1 MLWRITLV
9 MHCNFDIIM
18 KVVKRRL
25 FLLTNKTRPDN
36 MSQMHYNE
44 HGLWNVLYKT
54 HILLLHQSHTW
65 KRFEDLP
72 QETLYREMTGV
83 LSIAVFSIL
92 WILIYC
98 HGFLMHLQASRAIIN
113 TVFFSYLGKS
123 KQVWFI
129 LAGRRLFAAIE
140 AHKYLH
146 GLTKAFWL
154 GGQIKHTGNINKGMP
169 TSLPL

>member
-123 KQVWFI
+123 KQVWYI

-140 AHKYLH
+140 AHKIPSWFDQGVLAW
-146 GLTKAFWL
+146 GP
-154 GGQIKHTGNINKGMP
+154 NK
-169 TSLPL
+169 TYRQH